1 MRALARQRPRFGAGR
16 IHGLLVKRHWHV
28 NEKRV
33 HRLWKRENM
42 QVPIKQHRKRRF
54 SGGSENSCVR
64 RKSEHKDHVWSYD
77 FLTDRTE
84 DGRQL
89 RLLAVIDE
97 HTRECLAIESGRS
110 FTVQDVIGVL
120 QYLFAVRGTPQH
132 IRSDNGPEFVA
143 KAVCRWLEKADVKT
157 LFVTKGSPWE
167 NGYVESFNGKLRDE
181 LLNREIFLSLDEV
194 RWVMDRWRLDYNHH
208 RIHTAL
214 GYQTPPRMR
223 TAVFGALGQDQLDCL
238 VRSLPGGSA

>member
-1 MRALARQRPRFGAGR
+1 M
-16 IHGLLVKRHWHV
+16 
-28 NEKRV
+28 
-33 HRLWKRENM
+33 
-42 QVPIKQHRKRRF
+42 
-54 SGGSENSCVR
+54 R

-97 HTRECLAIESGRS
+97 HTRECLAIEAGRS
-110 FTVQDVIGVL
+110 FTARDVIGVL

-157 LFVTKGSPWE
+157 LFVAKGSPWE

-194 RWVMDRWRLDYNHH
+194 RWVMDRWRLDYNHR

-214 GYQTPPRMR
+214 GYQIPAAYADGCVLPALATPAPPEHSR
-223 TAVFGALGQDQLDCL
+223 TT
-238 VRSLPGGSA
+238 